1 MNKQNKT
8 TKPSKL
14 SLPEQMSRGAGS
26 ATRGLQPSG
35 PGKGTCVCPERPLCA
50 LTWKSLSSSR
60 KHRLICVEAS
70 FPNLFY
76 HSIISECAVRT
87 WDSFL

>member
-14 SLPEQMSRGAGS
+14 SFPKHCLGGAGS
-26 ATRGLQPSG
+26 ATRSLQPSG

-50 LTWKSLSSSR
+50 LTWKALSSRR
-60 KHRLICVEAS
+60 KHLAHLCWSQFSKPVLR
-70 FPNLFY
+70 
-76 HSIISECAVRT
+76 
-87 WDSFL
+87 

>member
-35 PGKGTCVCPERPLCA
+35 PGKRTCV
-50 LTWKSLSSSR
+50 S
-60 KHRLICVEAS
+60 
-70 FPNLFY
+70 
-76 HSIISECAVRT
+76 
-87 WDSFL
+87 